1 MDGKVKKYFENPRK
15 IKEVKPIENYTL
27 LLTFDNGE
35 VKQYSMIDELNGVFT
50 ILKDK
55 EKFNQVF
62 INEVGNIAWNIDNNV
77 DSSKYWENQ
86 IDLCK
91 DMLYME
97 SKAILA
103 WDSDFT
109 KVTLAERAELEE
121 IEKDMKESGTVPHDA
136 INWD

>member
-35 VKQYSMIDELNGVFT
+35 VKQYSMIDELNGVFK

-103 WDSDFT
+103 WDPDFT
-109 KVTLAERAELEE
+109 KLTPAEKRSLEE
-121 IEKDMKESGTVPHDA
+121 ALADPETVPHDA

>member
-35 VKQYSMIDELNGVFT
+35 VKQYSMIDELNGVFK

-103 WDSDFT
+103 WDPDFT

-121 IEKDMKESGTVPHDA
+121 IEKDRKENGAVPHDA

>member
-1 MDGKVKKYFENPRK
+1 MDEKVKEYFENPRK
-15 IKEVKPIENYTL
+15 IKGVKPIENYTL

-109 KVTLAERAELEE
+109 KVTPAERAELED
-121 IEKDMKESGTVPHDA
+121 IEKDMKENGTVSHDA